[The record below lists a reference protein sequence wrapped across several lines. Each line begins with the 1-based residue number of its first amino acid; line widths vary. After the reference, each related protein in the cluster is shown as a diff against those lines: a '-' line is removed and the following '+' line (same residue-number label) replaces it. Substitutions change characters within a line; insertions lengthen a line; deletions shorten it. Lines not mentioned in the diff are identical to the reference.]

1 MQFAECINVSNQSL
15 AATALGSGDT
25 QYALDVVKRH
35 VLYAVTLVSVIG
47 GLVLLFKAQIVGLFT
62 TDAAVVATAFSVLPL
77 LVGVFPVDGLM
88 SIVDGTLTA
97 AG

>member
-1 MQFAECINVSNQSL
+1 
-15 AATALGSGDT
+15 
-25 QYALDVVKRH
+25 
-35 VLYAVTLVSVIG
+35 
-47 GLVLLFKAQIVGLFT
+47 VGLFT